1 MDQGWAQMDDG
12 QALADEQTEKFVN
25 EPVQRRWWLLRR
37 AMEMTSLENALQ
49 LAAQAEAFLV
59 GDIGSIPVGTRKF
72 PMPASTTTPVQ
83 PAARNPISGQI
94 DAEPGHRPELL
105 LEPDR
110 KAELQARLAAG
121 VPNAD
126 VAAEFGLTPRQVQG
140 FRMQI
145 ARKAA
150 SREKRMAEAA
160 DPICYSNGVPTATR
174 SPLVEEVIRY
184 LRQQGDVIVG
194 SPQSSFTVNNRFQL
208 DFEQLLNRA
217 NKMRARQGKPDFG
230 ETSRNKEDGN

>member
-1 MDQGWAQMDDG
+1 MNDG
-12 QALADEQTEKFVN
+12 QASADEQTERFVN

-59 GDIGSIPVGTRKF
+59 GDIGSIPAGTREL
-72 PMPASTTTPVQ
+72 PIPPSTTTSVH
-83 PAARNPISGQI
+83 ATARSPISGQI
-94 DAEPGHRPELL
+94 VAEPGHRPELL

-110 KAELQARLAAG
+110 KAELQGRIAAG

-150 SREKRMAEAA
+150 SREKRRAETA
-160 DPICYSNGVPTATR
+160 DQICYSSGIATATR
-174 SPLVEEVIRY
+174 SPLVDEIIRY
-184 LRQQGDVIVG
+184 LRQQGDVVVG

-230 ETSRNKEDGN
+230 ETSRNNEDGN

>member
-1 MDQGWAQMDDG
+1 MDQGWAQMNDE

-59 GDIGSIPVGTRKF
+59 GDIGSIPAGTREF
-72 PMPASTTTPVQ
+72 LSPSTATPVEH
-83 PAARNPISGQI
+83 AARNPISGQI
-94 DAEPGHRPELL
+94 RAEPAHRPELL

-160 DPICYSNGVPTATR
+160 DPICYSNGIPTATR

-184 LRQQGDVIVG
+184 LRQQGDVVVG

-208 DFEQLLNRA
+208 DFEQLVNRA
-217 NKMRARQGKPDFG
+217 NKMRARQGKPEFG
-230 ETSRNKEDGN
+230 ETSRYKEDGN